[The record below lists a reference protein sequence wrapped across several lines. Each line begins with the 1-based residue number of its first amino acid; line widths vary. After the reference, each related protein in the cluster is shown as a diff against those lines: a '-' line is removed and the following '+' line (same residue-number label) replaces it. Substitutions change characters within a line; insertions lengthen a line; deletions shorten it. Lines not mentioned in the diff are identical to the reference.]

1 MDRVNEFPN
10 SAQSSKIVPR
20 ALATHRGGAPSGM
33 TERSATASAPAA
45 TIADAV
51 FARLR
56 TDIIGGRFEP
66 GEKLRL
72 DRMRALYGA
81 GISPVR
87 EALSRLAADGLVV
100 LESQRGFRVR
110 PASIADLQDIAATR
124 IRIETAALALSIE
137 HGDDAWEARVVSA
150 HHVLAK
156 LDPTRIAEPA
166 RRLEWEARHREFH
179 ASLIAACGSPWL
191 LHFSGLLWDQF
202 DRYRRLARFSGRP
215 QRRLAGHHLGLVEA
229 VTGRRVRDATRILAE
244 HIGET
249 ASGVAG
255 ILAASIAVPGTAGA
269 RRR

>member
-1 MDRVNEFPN
+1 MSEK
-10 SAQSSKIVPR
+10 AG
-20 ALATHRGGAPSGM
+20 T
-33 TERSATASAPAA
+33 APAESA

-56 TDIIGGRFEP
+56 TDIVGGRFEP
-66 GEKLRL
+66 GERLRL

-110 PASIADLQDIAATR
+110 PASIDDLNDIAATR
-124 IRIETAALALSIE
+124 IRIETAALALAIE
-137 HGDDAWEARVVSA
+137 RGDDAWEARVVSA

-156 LDPTRIAEPA
+156 LDPTRIAEPV
-166 RRLEWEARHREFH
+166 RRVEWEARHREFH

-202 DRYRRLARFSGRP
+202 DRYRRLARFSGQP
-215 QRRLAGHHLGLVEA
+215 QRHLAGHHLGLVEA
-229 VTGRRVRDATRILAE
+229 VKARKAREATRILAE
-244 HIGET
+244 HIGAT
-249 ASGVAG
+249 AAGVAR
-255 ILAASIAVPGTAGA
+255 ILARTIDAPIAAAGRAGRKA

>member
-1 MDRVNEFPN
+1 MPMNERTGNGP
-10 SAQSSKIVPR
+10 SA
-20 ALATHRGGAPSGM
+20 
-33 TERSATASAPAA
+33 AA

-56 TDIIGGRFEP
+56 TDIVGGRFEP

-124 IRIETAALALSIE
+124 IRIETAALALAIE

-150 HHVLAK
+150 HHVLLK
-156 LDPTRIAEPA
+156 LDPTRIAEPS
-166 RRLEWEARHREFH
+166 RRSEWESRHREFH
-179 ASLIAACGSPWL
+179 AALIAACGSPWL
-191 LHFSGLLWDQF
+191 LHFAGLLWDQF
-202 DRYRRLARFSGRP
+202 DRYRRLAKFSGRP
-215 QRRLAGHHLGLVEA
+215 QRRLAAHHLGLVEA
-229 VTGRRVRDATRILAE
+229 VKARRPREATQILAE
-244 HIGET
+244 HIGAT
-249 ASGVAG
+249 ATGVAR
-255 ILAASIAVPGTAGA
+255 ILAERLAPPAA
-269 RRR
+269 RRRRG

>member
-1 MDRVNEFPN
+1 MNE
-10 SAQSSKIVPR
+10 R
-20 ALATHRGGAPSGM
+20 AGNGLS
-33 TERSATASAPAA
+33 EAA

-56 TDIIGGRFEP
+56 TDIVGGRFEP

-110 PASIADLQDIAATR
+110 PASVEDLRDIAATR
-124 IRIETAALALSIE
+124 IRLETAALALAIE
-137 HGDDAWEARVVSA
+137 LGDDAWEARVISA

-156 LDPTRIAEPA
+156 LDPTRIEEP
-166 RRLEWEARHREFH
+166 RRREDWERRHREFH
-179 ASLIAACGSPWL
+179 AALIAACGSPWL
-191 LHFSGLLWDQF
+191 LHFCSLLWDQF
-202 DRYRRLARFSGRP
+202 DRYRRLANFSGQP
-215 QRRLAGHHLGLVEA
+215 QRRLAGHHGALVAA
-229 VTGRRVRDATRILAE
+229 VKARKPRTGVRILAT

-249 ASGVAG
+249 AAGVARTLG
-255 ILAASIAVPGTAGA
+255 RQLDAAGRAGRVPRAA

>member
-1 MDRVNEFPN
+1 ME
-10 SAQSSKIVPR
+10 
-20 ALATHRGGAPSGM
+20 
-33 TERSATASAPAA
+33 AA

-56 TDIIGGRFEP
+56 TDIVGGRFEP
-66 GEKLRL
+66 GERLRL

-156 LDPTRIAEPA
+156 IDPTRIAEPS
-166 RRLEWEARHREFH
+166 RRSEWESRHREFH
-179 ASLIAACGSPWL
+179 AALIAACGSPWL
-191 LHFSGLLWDQF
+191 LHFAGLLWDQF
-202 DRYRRLARFSGRP
+202 DRYRRLAKFSGRP
-215 QRRLAGHHLGLVEA
+215 QRRLAGHHLGLVAA
-229 VTGRRVRDATRILAE
+229 VKARRPRDATQILAE
-244 HIGET
+244 HIGAT
-249 ASGVAG
+249 ATGVAR
-255 ILAASIAVPGTAGA
+255 ILAERLAPPAA
-269 RRR
+269 RRRRG

>member
-1 MDRVNEFPN
+1 
-10 SAQSSKIVPR
+10 
-20 ALATHRGGAPSGM
+20 M
-33 TERSATASAPAA
+33 TEKTEAAPVEAA

-56 TDIIGGRFEP
+56 TDIVAGRFKP

-110 PASIADLQDIAATR
+110 PASIADLNDIAATR

-156 LDPTRIAEPA
+156 LDPTRIGEPG
-166 RRLEWEARHREFH
+166 RRVEWEARHREFH

-215 QRRLAGHHLGLVEA
+215 QRHLAGHHRGLVEA
-229 VTGRRVRDATRILAE
+229 VKARKARGATRILAE
-244 HIGET
+244 HIGDT
-249 ASGVAG
+249 AAGVAR
-255 ILAASIAVPGTAGA
+255 ILARQFQAPEAPP

>member
-1 MDRVNEFPN
+1 MNE
-10 SAQSSKIVPR
+10 R
-20 ALATHRGGAPSGM
+20 TGSGPA
-33 TERSATASAPAA
+33 EAA

-56 TDIIGGRFEP
+56 TDIVGGRVAP
-66 GEKLRL
+66 RAKLRL
-72 DRMRALYGA
+72 DRMRELYGA

-87 EALSRLAADGLVV
+87 EALSRLAADGLVI

-110 PASIADLQDIAATR
+110 PASLADLQDIAATR
-124 IRIETAALALSIE
+124 IRIETAALALAIE

-156 LDPTRIAEPA
+156 LDPTRISEPT
-166 RRLEWEARHREFH
+166 RRAEWELRHREFH

-215 QRRLAGHHLGLVEA
+215 QRRLAGHHRGLVEA
-229 VTGRRVRDATRILAE
+229 VKGRRPREATEILAE
-244 HIGET
+244 HIGAT
-249 ASGVAG
+249 ATGVAR
-255 ILAASIAVPGTAGA
+255 ILADRLGAPRARGRPRAGTG

>member
-1 MDRVNEFPN
+1 MNE
-10 SAQSSKIVPR
+10 R
-20 ALATHRGGAPSGM
+20 AG
-33 TERSATASAPAA
+33 TAAAAAA

-56 TDIIGGRFEP
+56 TDIVGGRFEP

-137 HGDDAWEARVVSA
+137 LGDDTWEARVVSA

-156 LDPTRIAEPA
+156 IDPTRIAEPS
-166 RRLEWEARHREFH
+166 RRSEWENRHREFH
-179 ASLIAACGSPWL
+179 AALIAACGSPWL
-191 LHFSGLLWDQF
+191 LHFAGLLWDQF
-202 DRYRRLARFSGRP
+202 DRYRRLAKFSGRP
-215 QRRLAGHHLGLVEA
+215 QRGLAAHHLGLVAA
-229 VTGRRVRDATRILAE
+229 VKARRARDATQILAE
-244 HIGET
+244 HIGAT
-249 ASGVAG
+249 ATGVAR
-255 ILAASIAVPGTAGA
+255 ILAGRLAPARARA

>member
-1 MDRVNEFPN
+1 
-10 SAQSSKIVPR
+10 
-20 ALATHRGGAPSGM
+20 M
-33 TERSATASAPAA
+33 TEKAEAAQPEAA
-45 TIADAV
+45 TMADAV

-66 GEKLRL
+66 GERLRL
-72 DRMRALYGA
+72 DRMRELYGA

-110 PASIADLQDIAATR
+110 PASLADLQDIAATR

-137 HGDDAWEARVVSA
+137 HGNDAWEARVVSA

-156 LDPTRIAEPA
+156 LDPTRIAEPS
-166 RRLEWEARHREFH
+166 RRAEGEARHREFH

-202 DRYRRLARFSGRP
+202 DRYRRLAKFSGRP
-215 QRRLAGHHLGLVEA
+215 QRRLAGHHFGLVEA
-229 VTGRRVRDATRILAE
+229 VKARRAREATQILAE

-249 ASGVAG
+249 AAGVAR
-255 ILAASIAVPGTAGA
+255 ILAGRIDAPRTGGPGPRRAG
-269 RRR
+269 RH

>member
-1 MDRVNEFPN
+1 MTE
-10 SAQSSKIVPR
+10 
-20 ALATHRGGAPSGM
+20 TGGAAQ
-33 TERSATASAPAA
+33 TEAA

-56 TDIIGGRFEP
+56 GDIIGGRFEP

-110 PASIADLQDIAATR
+110 PASIEDLNDIAATR
-124 IRIETAALALSIE
+124 IRIETAALALAIE
-137 HGDDAWEARVVSA
+137 RGDDAWEARVVSA

-156 LDPTRIAEPA
+156 LDPTRIAEP
-166 RRLEWEARHREFH
+166 RRRAEWEVRHREFH

-202 DRYRRLARFSGRP
+202 DRYRRLAKFSGRP
-215 QRRLAGHHLGLVEA
+215 QRRLAGHHLGLVESVKA
-229 VTGRRVRDATRILAE
+229 RRPREATQLLAE

-249 ASGVAG
+249 ATGVAR
-255 ILAASIAVPGTAGA
+255 ILADRIGAPRAGGRASRQAPKG
-269 RRR
+269 R

>member
-1 MDRVNEFPN
+1 MNDK
-10 SAQSSKIVPR
+10 AQ
-20 ALATHRGGAPSGM
+20 TAPM
-33 TERSATASAPAA
+33 EAA

-56 TDIIGGRFEP
+56 TDIVGGRFAP

-72 DRMRALYGA
+72 DRMRELYGA

-87 EALSRLAADGLVV
+87 EALSRLAADGLVI

-110 PASIADLQDIAATR
+110 PASLADLQDIAATR

-156 LDPTRIAEPA
+156 LDPTRIAEPS
-166 RRLEWEARHREFH
+166 RRVEWEARHREFH

-202 DRYRRLARFSGRP
+202 DRYRRLAKFSGRP
-215 QRRLAGHHLGLVEA
+215 QRRLAGHHLGLVAAVKARRTREA
-229 VTGRRVRDATRILAE
+229 TQLLAQ

-249 ASGVAG
+249 TTGVAR
-255 ILAASIAVPGTAGA
+255 ILADRIGA
-269 RRR
+269 PRSAARAPRRR